1 MRDETHN
8 LFYIPPEKAREDT
21 LVISGAEFHHLK
33 NVLRKKPGDVLILTD
48 GLGHRI
54 EARIL
59 NSNRRETCAEIV
71 KKEKMDLN
79 APVNIDLALA
89 PLKGTRT
96 DLVIEKGSELGVRRF
111 IFFISQ
117 NSVVDTL
124 SKAKIERYRKISL
137 SAMLQS
143 QQYFLPEF
151 DVRPKITDLVN
162 TFSSYDS
169 VLVADPSG
177 GLDVPPDDKN
187 ILLIVGPEG
196 GLDDRELSSFI
207 KTGARTLSLGAIRL
221 RSETAALAGIVKILS
236 AYRII

>member
-8 LFYIPPEKAREDT
+8 LFYIPPEK
-21 LVISGAEFHHLK
+21 VSGNSLIITGDEAHHLK
-33 NVLRKKPGDVLILTD
+33 NVLRKKLGDVLILTD

-59 NSNRRETCAEIV
+59 NSDRREICAEIV

-79 APVNIDLALA
+79 TPVNIDLALV

-111 IFFISQ
+111 IFFTSQ
-117 NSVVDTL
+117 NSVVDNL
-124 SKAKIERYRKISL
+124 SKAKIERYQKIGR

-143 QQYFLPEF
+143 QQYFLSGF
-151 DVRPKITDLVN
+151 DVRTKITDLLN
-162 TFSSYDS
+162 MFSSYDS

-177 GLDVPPDDKN
+177 RLDVPSNDKN

-196 GLDDRELSSFI
+196 GFDDRELTSFL
-207 KTGARTLSLGAIRL
+207 KAGAQILSLGAIRL
-221 RSETAALAGIVKILS
+221 RSETAALAGIVKILA
-236 AYRII
+236 AYKII

>member
-1 MRDETHN
+1 MRDKAHN
-8 LFYIPPEKAREDT
+8 LFYIPPEKVTGDT
-21 LVISGAEFHHLK
+21 LILGGREFHHLK
-33 NVLRKKPGDVLILTD
+33 NVLRKKPGDILILTD

-59 NSNRRETCAEIV
+59 NSDRREICAEIV
-71 KKEKMDLN
+71 KKEKMGLN
-79 APVNIDLALA
+79 TPVNIDLALV

-124 SKAKIERYRKISL
+124 GKTKIERYRKIGL

-143 QQYFLPEF
+143 QQYFLPGF
-151 DVRPKITDLVN
+151 DVRPKITDLLD
-162 TFSSYDS
+162 TLSSYDS

-177 GLDVPPDDKN
+177 GLVVPPDDKN

-196 GLDDRELSSFI
+196 GFDDRELTSFI
-207 KTGARTLSLGAIRL
+207 KAGARTLSLGAIRL
-221 RSETAALAGIVKILS
+221 RSETAALAGIIKILCV
-236 AYRII
+236 YKII